1 MRTSMH
7 ILLDVAALAFVIAA
21 MVCVAYALFRPL
33 THFHYHR
40 TGGKLWR
47 PLD

>member
-1 MRTSMH
+1 MLASMH
-7 ILLDVAALAFVIAA
+7 IIVDGAAIAFVIAA
-21 MVCVAYALFRPL
+21 LAVVAYALIRPL

-40 TGGKLWR
+40 SAGKLWR